1 MKKVLQT
8 LGHASEPNKA
18 FSVSSSNKYEIYSLI
33 NVKMPKIVVG
43 ILTFISRIHS
53 AAEYK
58 SKIKCLFFSN

>member
-1 MKKVLQT
+1 MK
-8 LGHASEPNKA
+8 P
-18 FSVSSSNKYEIYSLI
+18 FSVSSSNEYEIYLLI

-58 SKIKCLFFSN
+58 SKTKCLFFSILLLMSSLKFMLS